1 MKNFNDVENKLLTAL
16 KIIMVAFMNDSFNF
30 VITQNQRLI
39 QLETF
44 IDFEISYR
52 KMIFFYRLSD
62 FLIQIRYGCNTMYS
76 YILKPV

>member
-1 MKNFNDVENKLLTAL
+1 MKNLNVENKLLTAL
-16 KIIMVAFMNDSFNF
+16 KIIMMAFMNDSFNC
-30 VITQNQRLI
+30 VTQNQRLT

-62 FLIQIRYGCNTMYS
+62 FLI
-76 YILKPV
+76 

>member
-1 MKNFNDVENKLLTAL
+1 MKKFNDVENKLLTAL
-16 KIIMVAFMNDSFNF
+16 KIIMVAFMNDSFNC
-30 VITQNQRLI
+30 VTQNQRLT